1 MDLRY
6 TLFPTA
12 IGPVGLVWHDGGLV
26 GVQLPEAGVRE
37 TRARMTRRFPDA
49 TPQEPPTDPAILD
62 AMAAISA
69 LLADGDADLSAIPV
83 DLAQVPAFNR
93 RVYDLVRAIP
103 PGRTR
108 TYGDV
113 ATELGEPGA
122 AQAVGQ
128 AMGHNP
134 VPIVVPCHRVVA
146 AGGRLGG
153 FSARGGNQTKR
164 RMLEIEGAGAGAAV
178 ADELTLFSGTPARS
192 ASA

>member
-1 MDLRY
+1 MDLRS

-12 IGPVGLVWHDGGLV
+12 LGPVGLAWHDDGVV

-37 TRARMTRRFPDA
+37 TRARLTRRFPSA
-49 TPQEPPTDPAILD
+49 VAQEPPTEPAILD
-62 AMAAISA
+62 AMAAIAA
-69 LLADGDADLSAIPV
+69 LLADGEGDLSAIAV
-83 DLAQVPAFNR
+83 DLTRVPAFHR
-93 RVYDLVRAIP
+93 RVYELVRAIP
-103 PGRTR
+103 PGATR

-153 FSARGGNQTKR
+153 FSARGGNATKR
-164 RMLEIEGAGAGAAV
+164 RMLEIEGAGARQAP
-178 ADELTLFSGTPARS
+178 DELTLFSSSR
-192 ASA
+192 

>member
-6 TLFPTA
+6 TLFGTA
-12 IGPVGLVWHDGGLV
+12 IGPVGLVWGDDGLV
-26 GVQLPEAGVRE
+26 GAQLPETGVAE
-37 TRARMTRRFPDA
+37 TRRRLTRRFPDA
-49 TPQEPPTDPAILD
+49 EPHEPPTEPAVLD
-62 AMAAISA
+62 AIAAITT
-69 LLADGDADLSAIPV
+69 LLATGAGDLSAIPV
-83 DLAQVPAFNR
+83 DLARVPAFNR
-93 RVYDLVRAIP
+93 RVYALVRAIP

-113 ATELGEPGA
+113 AAALGEPGA

-153 FSARGGNQTKR
+153 FSARGGNATKR
-164 RMLEIEGAGAGAAV
+164 RMLEIEGAGASAAEE
-178 ADELTLFSGTPARS
+178 ELTLFSGA
-192 ASA
+192 

>member
-6 TLFPTA
+6 TLFATA
-12 IGPVGLVWHDGGLV
+12 IGAVGLVWGDDGLV

-37 TRARMTRRFPDA
+37 TRARMTRRFPA
-49 TPQEPPTDPAILD
+49 AAEEQPPTDPVLVDAI
-62 AMAAISA
+62 AAITA
-69 LLADGDADLSAIPV
+69 LLAHGDGDLSAIPI
-83 DLAQVPAFNR
+83 DLARVPAFNR
-93 RVYDLVRAIP
+93 RVYELVRAIP

-113 ATELGEPGA
+113 AAELGEPGA

-134 VPIVVPCHRVVA
+134 VPIIVPCHRVVA

-153 FSARGGNQTKR
+153 FSARGGNATKR
-164 RMLEIEGAGAGAAV
+164 RMLEIERAGADGGEQ
-178 ADELTLFSGTPARS
+178 ELTLFSAGVRS
-192 ASA
+192 

>member
-1 MDLRY
+1 MGMDLRY
-6 TLFPTA
+6 TLFSTDL
-12 IGPVGLVWHDGGLV
+12 GPVGLAWHDGGLV

-37 TRARMTRRFPDA
+37 TRARLTRRFPDA
-49 TPQEPPTDPAILD
+49 APEDPPTDPEILD
-62 AMAAISA
+62 AIVAIRG
-69 LLADGDADLSAIPV
+69 LLADGDGDLSAIPV
-83 DLAQVPAFNR
+83 DLTRVPAFNR

-108 TYGDV
+108 TYGEV
-113 ATELGEPGA
+113 AAALGEPGA

-164 RMLEIEGAGAGAAV
+164 RMLEIEGTGAGAAA
-178 ADELTLFSGTPARS
+178 ADELTLFSA
-192 ASA
+192 

>member
-6 TLFPTA
+6 TLFATA
-12 IGPVGLVWHDGGLV
+12 IGPVGLVWHDAGLV

-37 TRARMTRRFPDA
+37 TRARLTRRFPDA
-49 TPQEPPTDPAILD
+49 VESAPPLEPAIGD
-62 AMAAISA
+62 AITAITG
-69 LLADGDADLSAIPV
+69 LLADGDADLSAIAV
-83 DLAQVPAFNR
+83 DLSHVPAFNR

-153 FSARGGNQTKR
+153 FSARGGNATRR
-164 RMLEIEGAGAGAAV
+164 RMLEIEGAGAAAP
-178 ADELTLFSGTPARS
+178 ADELTLFSSGR
-192 ASA
+192 

>member
-6 TLFPTA
+6 TLFATA
-12 IGPVGLVWHDGGLV
+12 IGPVGLVWHAGGLI
-26 GVQLPEAGVRE
+26 GVQLPEAGVGE
-37 TRARMTRRFPDA
+37 TRARLTRRFPDA
-49 TPQEPPTDPAILD
+49 IPQEPPTEPAILD
-62 AMAAISA
+62 AIAAITT
-69 LLADGDADLSAIPV
+69 LLADGDADLSSIAL
-83 DLAQVPAFNR
+83 DLTRVPAFNR

-113 ATELGEPGA
+113 AAELGEPGA

-146 AGGRLGG
+146 SGGRLGG
-153 FSARGGNQTKR
+153 FSARGGNRTKR
-164 RMLEIEGAGAGAAV
+164 RMLEIEGAGAAAGAAE
-178 ADELTLFSGTPARS
+178 ELTLFSSSR
-192 ASA
+192 

>member
-6 TLFPTA
+6 TLFATE

-37 TRARMTRRFPDA
+37 TRARLTRRFPDA
-49 TPQEPPTDPAILD
+49 VAQEPPTEPAILD
-62 AMAAISA
+62 AIAAIRA
-69 LLADGDADLSAIPV
+69 LLADGDGDLSPIAV
-83 DLAQVPAFNR
+83 DLSRVPPFNR

-108 TYGDV
+108 TYGEV
-113 ATELGEPGA
+113 AAELGEPGA

-146 AGGRLGG
+146 SGGRLGG

-164 RMLEIEGAGAGAAV
+164 RMLEIEGAGAGAGS
-178 ADELTLFSGTPARS
+178 ADELTLFSSSR
-192 ASA
+192 

>member
-6 TLFPTA
+6 TLFATE

-37 TRARMTRRFPDA
+37 TRDRLTRRFPTA
-49 TPQEPPTDPAILD
+49 VSQEPPTEPVILD
-62 AMAAISA
+62 AMAAITA
-69 LLADGDADLSAIPV
+69 LLRDGDADLDDIPV
-83 DLAQVPAFNR
+83 DLTRVPAFNR

-153 FSARGGNQTKR
+153 FSARGGNGTKR
-164 RMLEIEGAGAGAAV
+164 RMPEIEGAGAGAPG
-178 ADELTLFSGTPARS
+178 ADELTLFSSSR
-192 ASA
+192 

>member
-1 MDLRY
+1 MDLHY
-6 TLFPTA
+6 TLFATA
-12 IGPVGLVWHDGGLV
+12 IGPVGLVWGPTGIVGL
-26 GVQLPEAGVRE
+26 QLPEAGVAE
-37 TRARMTRRFPDA
+37 TRRRLTRPFPDA
-49 TPQEPPTDPAILD
+49 QPQEPVTDEAILD
-62 AMAAISA
+62 AIAAITA
-69 LLADGDADLSAIPV
+69 LLETGDADLSAITL
-83 DLAQVPAFNR
+83 DLTKAPAFNQ

-103 PGRTR
+103 PGHTR

-113 ATELGEPGA
+113 AAELGEPGA

-164 RMLEIEGAGAGAAV
+164 RMLEIERVGLVPDDG
-178 ADELTLFSGTPARS
+178 LTLFSNTR
-192 ASA
+192 

>member
-6 TLFPTA
+6 TLFSTQL
-12 IGPVGLVWHDGGLV
+12 GPVGLVWHDDGLV

-37 TRARMTRRFPDA
+37 TRARLTRRFPDA
-49 TPQEPPTDPAILD
+49 VPQEPPTEVAILD
-62 AMAAISA
+62 AIVAIRA
-69 LLADGDADLSAIPV
+69 LLTDGEADLSEIAV
-83 DLAQVPAFNR
+83 DLARVPAFNR

-108 TYGDV
+108 TYGEV
-113 ATELGEPGA
+113 AAELGEPGA

-153 FSARGGNQTKR
+153 FSARGGNVTKR
-164 RMLEIEGAGAGAAV
+164 RMLEIEGAGAGAA
-178 ADELTLFSGTPARS
+178 DELTLFSA
-192 ASA
+192 